1 MSFYTDL
8 YQLWGDNVRSL
19 GWGSKQS
26 QECRFSILLKQDI
39 NEKDTILDV
48 GCGFAD
54 LKSFLTR
61 YGYDN
66 QYVAVEKEEQFR
78 NAALEKYTDID
89 IFPSIEETYCNNY
102 DWVFASGIFC
112 FTSSEDIWLLNTS
125 SNIKDLYS
133 MCRKGVVVNFL
144 YGENKNTQMHYTNL
158 SEISEIINNIEAK
171 GFNIYSNYKNNDISL
186 ALYK

>member
-8 YQLWGDNVRSL
+8 YQLWGNNVRSL

-39 NEKDTILDV
+39 NKTDTILDV

-54 LKSFLTR
+54 LRSFLTKQ
-61 YGYDN
+61 GYDN
-66 QYVAVEKEEQFR
+66 QYAAVEKEEQFR
-78 NAALEKYTDID
+78 KKILKEYTDID
-89 IFPSIEETYCNNY
+89 IFTSIEEAYCNDY

-112 FTSSEDIWLLNTS
+112 FARNEDAWLLSASNT
-125 SNIKDLYS
+125 IKDLYS

-144 YGENKNTQMHYTNL
+144 YGNNKNTKMHYTNL
-158 SEISEIINNIEAK
+158 AEISEIISNVEAK
-171 GFNIYSNYKNNDISL
+171 GFNIYSNYKHNDISV